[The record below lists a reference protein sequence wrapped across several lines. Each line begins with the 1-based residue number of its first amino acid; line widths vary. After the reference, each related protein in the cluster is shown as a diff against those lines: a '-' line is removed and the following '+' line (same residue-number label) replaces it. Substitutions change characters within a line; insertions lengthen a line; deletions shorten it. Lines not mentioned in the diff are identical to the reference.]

1 MREPV
6 KRWQCRGVRLLAIA
20 WIVVTPY
27 GFAAAASASW
37 RVRRAMARHY
47 VPMLAAGWTGVALL
61 VLGAFAVHGTARAPL
76 LALGAPLAGL
86 SFWSRADDGG
96 GGGGGG
102 SDPDD
107 DGPEDDGV
115 DWDRFMGDL
124 ERWAAAQRQLV
135 RR

>member
-37 RVRRAMARHY
+37 RVRRAMARYY

-61 VLGAFAVHGTARAPL
+61 VLGAFAVHGTARAVL

-86 SFWSRADDGG
+86 SFWSRADDNGG
-96 GGGGGG
+96 GGGR
-102 SDPDD
+102 DPDD
-107 DGPEDDGV
+107 DPPEGDDI

-124 ERWAAAQRQLV
+124 ERWKAAQRPLV